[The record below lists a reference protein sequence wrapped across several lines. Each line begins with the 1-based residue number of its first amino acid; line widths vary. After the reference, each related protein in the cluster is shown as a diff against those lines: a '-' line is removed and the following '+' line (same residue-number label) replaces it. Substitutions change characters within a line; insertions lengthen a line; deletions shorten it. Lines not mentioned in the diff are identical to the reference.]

1 MSMRRIEV
9 CGGIA
14 SGKTTFANL
23 MTRIGLRPLLE
34 HFKANPFWQAFY
46 SHPGKYIFETELS
59 FTLQHYHQ
67 IKKEAASDKFNICDF
82 SFLLDMAYAEMG
94 LKGTQLDTYLT
105 IYEEITRELSPP
117 ILVVHL
123 ECNAKTELKRIRARA
138 RTVEN
143 SITLEFLNSL
153 NKAVNRQVE
162 LSKGKLNVITIDS
175 AQKNFADDDA
185 VKQEMV
191 ALVKTELGRL
201 KANDR

>member
-1 MSMRRIEV
+1 MRRIEV